1 MCAVVKSYEKLWT
14 WVAGYLILQQIGKET
29 HMILVFVHHGKEV
42 LECVRKRGR
51 KLATCLQLGIHVAST
66 TLLNF
71 IFFFI
76 YFFFLLLTLSLS
88 VFFFNFFFY
97 EQLFFFF

>member
-66 TLLNF
+66 TLLNLF
-71 IFFFI
+71 FYIFFLSPSHSI
-76 YFFFLLLTLSLS
+76 PLFFSSIFS
-88 VFFFNFFFY
+88 FMNNFFF
-97 EQLFFFF
+97 FF